1 VIPVTDIGINSEIHL
16 TTRQLVLVDGAVT
29 GGPVQSKVVNVGK
42 IKFQETSMITITGT
56 VGSSGKYLV
65 TSIPVK
71 SKVDAVLKLSF
82 ENNTSGTNLAL
93 IAGTNAQFTSGTG
106 GSQISDSGGPGF
118 RFLTITDTA
127 ALSGL
132 ELFVRRVV
140 GSANSDFTLV
150 VD

>member
-1 VIPVTDIGINSEIHL
+1 MEGE
-16 TTRQLVLVDGAVT
+16 RQLMLVDRACQS
-29 GGPVQSKVVNVGK
+29 GPVESGVVKFDNGK
-42 IKFQETSMITITGT
+42 FRENAMITITGT

-71 SKVDAVLKLSF
+71 SNIDAVLKLSF

-93 IAGTNAQFTSGTG
+93 FAGTGAQFASGTG
-106 GSQISDSGGPGF
+106 GTQISDSGGPGF

-127 ALSGL
+127 TFSGL

-140 GSANSDFTLV
+140 GSADSKFTLV